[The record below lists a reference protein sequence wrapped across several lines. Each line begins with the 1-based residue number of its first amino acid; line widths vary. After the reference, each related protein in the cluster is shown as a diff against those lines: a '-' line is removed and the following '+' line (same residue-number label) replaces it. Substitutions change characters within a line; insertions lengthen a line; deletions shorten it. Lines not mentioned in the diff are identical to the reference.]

1 MEKKIDEYGID
12 WETLPNILQF
22 DVEYDPKTD
31 IWFAHS
37 KDERPAISIDR
48 VDGIWLRIDAQTG
61 EILGVE
67 IEDFRKV
74 FLKKHPEMAKGKDI
88 YIKPII
94 NLVKLEH
101 CMA

>member
-1 MEKKIDEYGID
+1 MEKKVDEYGID
-12 WETLPNILQF
+12 WETLSNLLQF
-22 DVEYDPKTD
+22 DVEYDPQTD

-37 KDERPAISIDR
+37 KHERPAISIDR
-48 VDGIWLRIDAQTG
+48 DDGIWLRIDAETG

-67 IEDFRKV
+67 IEDFKKI
-74 FLKKHPEMAKGKDI
+74 FLKKHREIAKEKNT

-94 NLVKLEH
+94 NLVRAQH